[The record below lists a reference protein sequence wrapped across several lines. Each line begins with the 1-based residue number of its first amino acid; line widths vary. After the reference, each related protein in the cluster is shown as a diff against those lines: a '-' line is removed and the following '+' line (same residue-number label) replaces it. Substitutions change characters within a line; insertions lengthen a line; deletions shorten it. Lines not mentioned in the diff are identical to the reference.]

1 MYDGVCSDPEVFG
14 TLLELSGPPMFKTKK
29 MPKGEFENLIGDLDV
44 SIRCVFS
51 YVDCDD
57 FLMSV
62 SSYDVLRLT
71 SDVNI
76 HWKPDDGT
84 LKFSGT
90 YGK

>member
-1 MYDGVCSDPEVFG
+1 MFP
-14 TLLELSGPPMFKTKK
+14 SG
-29 MPKGEFENLIGDLDV
+29 
-44 SIRCVFS
+44 VFS

-84 LKFSGT
+84 FKFSGT